1 MLIMFV
7 ILDLDDGYVEVFALG
22 ENSSS
27 LGFCTFL

>member
-7 ILDLDDGYVEVFALG
+7 ILDLGDDYMEVFSLR